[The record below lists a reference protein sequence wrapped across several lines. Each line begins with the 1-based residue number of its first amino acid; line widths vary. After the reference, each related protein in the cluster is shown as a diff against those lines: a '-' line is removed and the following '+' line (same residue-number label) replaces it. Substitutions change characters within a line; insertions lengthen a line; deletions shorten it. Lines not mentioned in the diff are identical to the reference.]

1 MFRFYT
7 PLKHQKTIGFSMYS
21 GGGGWVE
28 KQSIGLKWDTIKKVF
43 ISD

>member
-21 GGGGWVE
+21 GGGGGRETKHWPE
-28 KQSIGLKWDTIKKVF
+28 MGYH
-43 ISD
+43 

>member
-21 GGGGWVE
+21 GGGGVE

>member
-21 GGGGWVE
+21 GGGGGGGGGGV
-28 KQSIGLKWDTIKKVF
+28 
-43 ISD
+43 

>member
-21 GGGGWVE
+21 GGIE
-28 KQSIGLKWDTIKKVF
+28 KQSIDLKWDTIRKVF
-43 ISD
+43 IGD

>member
-7 PLKHQKTIGFSMYS
+7 HWFFYVFRV
-21 GGGGWVE
+21 VE
-28 KQSIGLKWDTIKKVF
+28 KQSIGLKWDTIKEVF